1 MATPT
6 PPRRRPA
13 TKRSVAKA
21 PAPAPRASFHEIARR
36 SYEIFQARGAG
47 DGHDL
52 DDWLQAE
59 RETGARGSE
68 ES

>member
-1 MATPT
+1 MATST
-6 PPRRRPA
+6 TTRRRPA
-13 TKRSVAKA
+13 TKRSVTKA
-21 PAPAPRASFHEIARR
+21 PAPGPGASHHEIARR
-36 SYEIFQARGAG
+36 SYELFQARGAG

>member
-1 MATPT
+1 MATST
-6 PPRRRPA
+6 TPRRRPA
-13 TKRSVAKA
+13 TKRSVAKG
-21 PAPAPRASFHEIARR
+21 PAPAPRASHQEIARR
-36 SYEIFQARGAG
+36 SYELFQARGAG

-59 RETGARGSE
+59 RDTGARGSE